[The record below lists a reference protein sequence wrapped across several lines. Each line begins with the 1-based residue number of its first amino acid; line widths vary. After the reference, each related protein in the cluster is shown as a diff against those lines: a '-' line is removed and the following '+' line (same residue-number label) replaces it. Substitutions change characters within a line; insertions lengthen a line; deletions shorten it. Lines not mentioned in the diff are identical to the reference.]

1 MGATT
6 LYHILK
12 SSQFDLPTLKYLY
25 RLTNNIRRFDK
36 SKDGLLYLKGLL
48 NEKRAM
54 LYFTQVSTR
63 TFLSFQSACHILG
76 MKTLEIR
83 DPSTSSEVKGESTLD
98 SLRTFSSYVDLM
110 IIRSAIPGLSENV
123 AEHLDQSPR
132 QVPIINAGSGPDEHP
147 TQAALDIY
155 TLMRSFKG
163 SGNIEGKTICF
174 IGDLKRSRTSR
185 SLIQLLCLFKNVRL
199 LFVSPEAYQIKED
212 IYQLL
217 ISKGIDFTQTQD
229 FKKSIGEADAIY
241 ITRIQSE
248 YEDGTVSDPSI
259 KNFFFREEH
268 LKLISDS
275 CVIMHPLPRCQELD
289 IAVDNDP
296 RAMYWRQERNGM
308 WTRAALI
315 SMIFGMDDKIVLP
328 ELC

>member
-1 MGATT
+1 M
-6 LYHILK
+6 YHILK

-25 RLTNNIRRFDK
+25 RLTNHIRRFDK

-76 MKTLEIR
+76 MQTLEIR
-83 DPSTSSEVKGESTLD
+83 DPATSSEMKGETTLD
-98 SLRTFSSYVDLM
+98 SLRTFSSYADVVV
-110 IIRSAIPGLSENV
+110 IRSAIPGLSESV
-123 AEHLDQSPR
+123 AQHLDQSPR

-163 SGNIEGKTICF
+163 SGNIDGKTICF
-174 IGDLKRSRTSR
+174 IGDLKRSRTTR

-212 IYQLL
+212 IHQFLT
-217 ISKGIDFTQTQD
+217 SRGIDFTQTRN
-229 FKKSIGEADAIY
+229 FKKAISEADAIY

-248 YEDGTVSDPSI
+248 YEDGTTLDDPQI
-259 KNFFFREEH
+259 KNFFFKEEH

-289 IAVDNDP
+289 VAVDNDP

-315 SMIFGMDDKIVLP
+315 SMIFGVDNKIVLP

>member
-1 MGATT
+1 M
-6 LYHILK
+6 YHILK

-25 RLTNNIRRFDK
+25 RVTNHIRRFDK
-36 SKDGLLYLKGLL
+36 SKDGLIYLKGLL
-48 NEKRAM
+48 NEKRVM

-76 MKTLEIR
+76 MQTLEIR
-83 DPSTSSEVKGESTLD
+83 DPSTSSEMKGESTLD
-98 SLRTFSSYVDLM
+98 SLRTFSSYADLM
-110 IIRSAIPGLSENV
+110 IIRSVIPGLSENV

-132 QVPIINAGSGPDEHP
+132 KVPIVNAGSGPDEHP

-174 IGDLKRSRTSR
+174 VGDLKRSRTTR
-185 SLIQLLCLFKNVRL
+185 SLIRILCLFKNVRL
-199 LFVSPEAYQIKED
+199 LLVSPEAYQIKED

-217 ISKGIDFTQTQD
+217 VSEGIDFTQTQD
-229 FKKSIGEADAIY
+229 FKKSISEADAIY

-248 YEDGTVSDPSI
+248 YEDDTVPDPSI

-268 LKLISDS
+268 LRLIGDN

-315 SMIFGMDDKIVLP
+315 SMIFGVDNKIVLP
-328 ELC
+328 ELS

>member
-1 MGATT
+1 M
-6 LYHILK
+6 YHVLRSK
-12 SSQFDLPTLKYLY
+12 DFDLPTLKYLY
-25 RLTNNIRRFDK
+25 RLTNHIRRFDK

-48 NEKRAM
+48 SEKRAM

-76 MKTLEIR
+76 MQVLEIR
-83 DPSTSSEVKGESTLD
+83 DPSTSSEMKGESTLD
-98 SLRTFSSYVDLM
+98 SLRTFSSYVDLVV
-110 IIRSAIPGLSENV
+110 IRSAIPGLSEDV
-123 AEHLDQSPR
+123 AQHLDQSPR
-132 QVPIINAGSGPDEHP
+132 RVPIINAGSGPDEHP

-174 IGDLKRSRTSR
+174 IGDLKRSRTVR
-185 SLIQLLCLFKNVRL
+185 SLIQILCLFKNIRL
-199 LFVSPEAYQIKED
+199 LFVSPKAYQIKED
-212 IYQLL
+212 MHQLL
-217 ISKGIDFTQTQD
+217 TEKGIDFTQTEN
-229 FKKSIGEADAIY
+229 FKKSISEADAIY

-248 YEDGTVSDPSI
+248 YEDGTEPDPSI
-259 KNFFFREEH
+259 KNFFFKEEH
-268 LKLISDS
+268 LKLISEN

-289 IAVDNDP
+289 AAVDNDP

-308 WTRAALI
+308 WTRVAI
-315 SMIFGMDDKIVLP
+315 ITMIFGVDNKIVLP